1 MMPFACLQLKILCVF
16 CQQAVCGNNWKQL
29 CTIWCSKLNAFC
41 KDFSDRNLRKCP
53 RAVWSDCGHYHD
65 GSSNM
70 AVQNCMSCRLFSNLL
85 ALSYCTWLVLPWN
98 FFLVKRFA
106 SLMELQNNISVPVHW
121 CCARRDALVLY
132 IKLENSFV
140 SCDLLSEWMCHLLSK
155 AFDCHQDGL
164 FEAFKMSKL
173 IVVSAS

>member
-1 MMPFACLQLKILCVF
+1 MMPFACLQLKSLCVF

-41 KDFSDRNLRKCP
+41 KDFSDRNLWKCP
-53 RAVWSDCGHYHD
+53 RAVWSDCGHYHVS
-65 GSSNM
+65 SSNM
-70 AVQNCMSCRLFSNLL
+70 AVQNCMRV
-85 ALSYCTWLVLPWN
+85 AD
-98 FFLVKRFA
+98 FFLTCWLYLTVHGSFCLEIFFGKKTYFFDGIA
-106 SLMELQNNISVPVHW
+106 NNISVPVHW
-121 CCARRDALVLY
+121 CCVRRDALVLY

-164 FEAFKMSKL
+164 FEAFKCQNS
-173 IVVSAS
+173 